1 VPVAA
6 RIALALL
13 DRRTLQWLLWLIA
26 GGLLLIV
33 VLFGGLAAQQS
44 SDSPAAAGPS
54 ATAVA
59 DIPGNYLAAYQA
71 AAARYG
77 LDWAILAGIGKVEC
91 DHGRDPD
98 PSCNVPG
105 AENFAG
111 AGGPMQFLAASWTSY
126 GVTPSGQHAP
136 AAARWNYT
144 DAIYSAANLLRAAG
158 APADYYQAIY
168 AYNHA
173 GWYVA
178 EVEAWAA
185 KYRAAAATAIPV
197 GTVVPGT
204 IARIDPS
211 SGYAIPAAGAPR
223 AVQQM
228 ILAGDRIVHFPYV
241 YGGGHGSPQALSLQS
256 PQPDGGGYDCSSST
270 SYLLHAA
277 GLLLTAEASGQLE
290 HWGVPGPGRWVTVY
304 ANSGH
309 AFIAVGG
316 IVMDT
321 AYYAPVHPT
330 NPASGPRWQPASMI
344 AAQASGSHYG
354 PFVARH
360 PPGL

>member
-1 VPVAA
+1 MPVAA

-13 DRRTLQWLLWLIA
+13 DRRALQWLLWLIA
-26 GGLLLIV
+26 GGLLLLV

-44 SDSPAAAGPS
+44 ANTPTAGPS
-54 ATAVA
+54 ATAIA

-71 AAARYG
+71 AAAKYG

-98 PSCNVPG
+98 PSCTVPG

-111 AGGPMQFLAASWTSY
+111 AGGPMQFLAASWTTY
-126 GVTPSGQHAP
+126 GVIPTGQSAP
-136 AAARWNYT
+136 AAARWDSV

-158 APADYYQAIY
+158 APGNYYNAIY

-178 EVEAWAA
+178 EVEQWAA

-197 GTVVPGT
+197 GTLVPGS

-211 SGYAIPAAGAPR
+211 SGYAMPGAGEPR

-228 ILAGDRIVHFPYV
+228 ILAGNRIVHFPYV

-256 PQPDGGGYDCSSST
+256 PQPDGGGYDCSSSV

-277 GLLLTAEASGQLE
+277 GLLSSAEASGQLE
-290 HWGVPGPGRWVTVY
+290 SFGDPGPGQWVTVY

-309 AFIAVGG
+309 TFMAVGG

-321 AYYAPVHPT
+321 AWYAPVHPT
-330 NPASGPRWQPASMI
+330 SPASGPRWQPGSMI
-344 AAQASGSHYG
+344 AAQAGGSHYG
-354 PFVARH
+354 PFVVRH